1 MAKIIQLLPHSNNTV
16 VTTHHRNLVLI
27 RSIFDCYFPMEYVNA
42 KFQQNAL
49 PPFLSIPKHLGVTAM
64 PTLPF
69 ITIRRM
75 STTVPQRETG
85 ALGGAGK
92 AEKPQEEEAEHFS
105 LYSDIFFTPS
115 LIVSCPLPHQPAA
128 WSPPMRTARSRVPL
142 CHFVISSSSSIAQ
155 PLFCIQFGFYLKH
168 SQNGVQPAPQVH
180 SSAWGEADRSE
191 FQVSLSPCLG
201 SLHKYRRVL
210 VAIPQCCGTGD
221 R

>member
-1 MAKIIQLLPHSNNTV
+1 MSVANPHFAHFQCAFSFLAGGASEPAAVSAWPSSFVAILFGDLALKNKINKLLHCLSPQKNKCLSLLNPTCTFEGIWGWIHIGILLQIKQWHTQG
-16 VTTHHRNLVLI
+16 L
-27 RSIFDCYFPMEYVNA
+27 F
-42 KFQQNAL
+42 L
-49 PPFLSIPKHLGVTAM
+49 PPFLSIPEHLGVTAM

-92 AEKPQEEEAEHFS
+92 AEKPWEEEAEHFS

-142 CHFVISSSSSIAQ
+142 CHFVIASSSSIAQ
-155 PLFCIQFGFYLKH
+155 PLFRIQFGFYLKH
-168 SQNGVQPAPQVH
+168 S
-180 SSAWGEADRSE
+180 
-191 FQVSLSPCLG
+191 
-201 SLHKYRRVL
+201 
-210 VAIPQCCGTGD
+210 
-221 R
+221 